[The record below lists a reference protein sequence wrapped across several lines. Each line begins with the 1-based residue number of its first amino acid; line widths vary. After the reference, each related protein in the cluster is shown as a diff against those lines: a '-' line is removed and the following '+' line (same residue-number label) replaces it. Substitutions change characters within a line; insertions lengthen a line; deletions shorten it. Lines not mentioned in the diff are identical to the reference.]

1 MKHCIP
7 ILKPS
12 DYFESNFGHIRVSRE
27 NLPSTSLGSASA
39 LTTEYSP
46 SKYQQKYINNYVI

>member
-1 MKHCIP
+1 MKLCIP

-12 DYFESNFGHIRVSRE
+12 NYFESNSGHIRVSRE

-46 SKYQQKYINNYVI
+46 SKCKQKYINHYVI